1 METGDVRPAR
11 RRRGA
16 LATAASGSGVEKLP
30 SHRAGV
36 LRDGAREGGR
46 DARSDVLHERP
57 RVHGAGGQPVALHE
71 DLYLSA
77 ARAGRAGGARVRRHR
92 HACGR
97 VSQRREGRRGRQH
110 AHPARVRRDG
120 QDPGRRGEHG
130 AGADPSGGSR
140 GARQDPRR
148 ARLDDGRRR
157 EPRVL
162 PQGAAHVRLGHHAA
176 HAVQRH
182 LARRAA
188 RGAPE
193 VPHRLPRVDR
203 AGDRR
208 EASLGGRP
216 RAHAHHHAVLRVL
229 QGQGAGHALAQRQG
243 AFEGGAVPR
252 ADVQAAGRPDRRRLL
267 VAARHGRSGA
277 LRREDRTDIRRRE
290 GARGG
295 RAQDR
300 HPPVRVRIRRH
311 QAAGT
316 PRQVSSAAWTG
327 CRSTQSRAARRRISK
342 RCCR

>member
-1 METGDVRPAR
+1 M
-11 RRRGA
+11 
-16 LATAASGSGVEKLP
+16 
-30 SHRAGV
+30 
-36 LRDGAREGGR
+36 
-46 DARSDVLHERP
+46 
-57 RVHGAGGQPVALHE
+57 ALHE
-71 DLYLSA
+71 DLRLPA

-92 HACGR
+92 HARGR
-97 VSQRREGRRGRQH
+97 VPQRGEDRRGRQH

-120 QDPGRRGEHG
+120 QGARGRGEYG
-130 AGADPSGGSR
+130 SGADPSGGPR

-148 ARLDDGRRR
+148 ARLDDGRWR

-182 LARRAA
+182 LARRAS
-188 RGAPE
+188 RGATE
-193 VPHRLPRVDR
+193 VPHRLSRVDR
-203 AGDRR
+203 AGDWR

-252 ADVQAAGRPDRRRLL
+252 ADVQAAGRLDRRRLL
-267 VAARHGRSGA
+267 VAARHGRAGA
-277 LRREDRTDIRRRE
+277 LRREDRADIRRRE

-300 HPPVRVRIRRH
+300 HPPVCVRVRRR

-316 PRQVSSAAWTG
+316 SRQVPLPRQRRADLHPRRGLGTARSDPEPPGVALREGAADDG
-327 CRSTQSRAARRRISK
+327 RPQLQPRARVGRRRVRAG
-342 RCCR
+342 RCPSCCACATVRR